1 LTKGILDKVGT
12 GNPLAISAYE
22 FNSTAEE
29 FYRED
34 LKRRHIAEGFQM
46 LRLDF
51 AKIDS
56 WQSWRSGKYNK
67 TLWKILKGRGA
78 EEYLRINK
86 KDVLNGDASVTV
98 LKTLL
103 HLMLLT
109 IHQNMEQADHLIKGK

>member
-1 LTKGILDKVGT
+1 
-12 GNPLAISAYE
+12 
-22 FNSTAEE
+22 
-29 FYRED
+29 
-34 LKRRHIAEGFQM
+34 M

-78 EEYLRINK
+78 EEYLRVNK

-103 HLMLLT
+103 HLTPAIIPSIAAGLKSLWQPSLIVFLQLLWIT
-109 IHQNMEQADHLIKGK
+109 VFLYTGKSQVTGSQISFHVIRDRI